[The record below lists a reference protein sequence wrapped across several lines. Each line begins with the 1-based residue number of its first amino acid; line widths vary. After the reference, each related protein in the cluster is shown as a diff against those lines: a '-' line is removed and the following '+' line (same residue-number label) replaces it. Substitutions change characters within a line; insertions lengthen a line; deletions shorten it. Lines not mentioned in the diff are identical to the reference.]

1 MKNVSKFLITKLSIL
16 AINQIIG
23 GVIGIILTIYVMT
36 TAVTFSL
43 LLITILIVIFGLY
56 SYSIL
61 CGVLILKNPLTGL
74 KYSLINQY
82 LQILYFSISGYGF
95 KYLSGLYT
103 SLELDLGNLQNFQ
116 LQGGISTWDINFKNA
131 LEIKTVGI
139 NFIAVLLIIFI
150 DRQINILKVKAIDNS
165 INELGEN

>member
-16 AINQIIG
+16 AIYQIIG

-61 CGVLILKNPLTGL
+61 CGVLIFKSPLTGL

-82 LQILYFSISGYGF
+82 IQILSFSIVGYGY
-95 KYLSGLYT
+95 KYLSGLYI
-103 SLELDLGNLQNFQ
+103 SVELDLGNLPSFQ
-116 LQGGISTWDINFKNA
+116 LQGGISTWNINFKNA

-139 NFIAVLLIIFI
+139 NFIAILLILFI

>member
-23 GVIGIILTIYVMT
+23 GVIGIILTIYIMT

-61 CGVLILKNPLTGL
+61 CGVLILKTPLTGL

-82 LQILYFSISGYGF
+82 MQILSFSILGYGF
-95 KYLSGLYT
+95 KYLCGLYFL
-103 SLELDLGNLQNFQ
+103 LEFDLGNLPSFQ
-116 LQGGISTWDINFKNA
+116 LQWGLSTWNINFKNA
-131 LEIKTVGI
+131 PEIKTVGI
-139 NFIAVLLIIFI
+139 NFITILLILFI
-150 DRQINILKVKAIDNS
+150 DRQINILKVKAIDTS

>member
-36 TAVTFSL
+36 TAVSFSL
-43 LLITILIVIFGLY
+43 LLITILIVILGLY
-56 SYSIL
+56 CYSIL
-61 CGVLILKNPLTGL
+61 CGVLIFKSPLTGL

-82 LQILYFSISGYGF
+82 LQILYFSIVGYGF
-95 KYLSGLYT
+95 KYLSGLYF
-103 SLELDLGNLQNFQ
+103 SLEFDLGDLPSFQ
-116 LQGGISTWDINFKNA
+116 LQGGVSTWNINFKNA
-131 LEIKTVGI
+131 FEIKTVGI
-139 NFIAVLLIIFI
+139 NFIAILLILFI

>member
-23 GVIGIILTIYVMT
+23 GVIGMILTIYVMT

-61 CGVLILKNPLTGL
+61 CGVLILKSPLIGL

-82 LQILYFSISGYGF
+82 IQILSFSILGYGF
-95 KYLSGLYT
+95 KYLSGLYFL
-103 SLELDLGNLQNFQ
+103 LEFDLGNLPSFQ
-116 LQGGISTWDINFKNA
+116 LQWGLSTWNINFKNA

-139 NFIAVLLIIFI
+139 NFVAIFLILFI

>member
-43 LLITILIVIFGLY
+43 LLITILIFIFGLY
-56 SYSIL
+56 CYSIL
-61 CGVLILKNPLTGL
+61 CGVLIFKSPLTGL

-82 LQILYFSISGYGF
+82 LQILYFSIVGYGF
-95 KYLSGLYT
+95 KYLSGLYF
-103 SLELDLGNLQNFQ
+103 SLEFDLGDLPSFQ
-116 LQGGISTWDINFKNA
+116 LQGGVSTWNINFKNA
-131 LEIKTVGI
+131 FEIKTVGI
-139 NFIAVLLIIFI
+139 NFIAILLILFI
-150 DRQINILKVKAIDNS
+150 DRQINILKVKAVHDTIE
-165 INELGEN
+165 ELGED